1 MKAGEIVFIFV
12 QCALLVLGNK
22 WDQYNDPSTWNPSFQ
37 YKLDKLP
44 TSGQS
49 PKTPWSDTYWPSYQ
63 GGIANRWQD
72 EKNNY
77 PGFDYKLYKLEELK
91 NGSVDLNILSPA
103 EKFDIFNSRYDYP
116 LLNSEWQ
123 RCNPSDAGWEGIC
136 HGWTPAAIHYEE
148 PNNVTMKNKDGLEIP
163 FGSSDVKALLSYF
176 LAQFASGHE
185 KTQFIAE
192 RCNTDI
198 KKNPKEADSPECS
211 DANPGTF
218 HVMLTNMIGLASTAF
233 TCDIDRSFEVW
244 NQPIT
249 KYEYT
254 LGNTSAP
261 TNTSAPGTVKE
272 QSVSFTMYY
281 VKETSASP
289 TAHKPLILNKKYN
302 YLLDLDAD
310 GNILGGS
317 YDKNQWDRVD
327 FMWAE
332 EVPAFFGYFE
342 QLDTIYKASI
352 GGGGGGRRRLLSR
365 RPRVSVV
372 DYHATTVT
380 TGGISLSSYDAST
393 RRSWLVPANA
403 SSSVRLQFTSFN
415 TRRFTDSVRVFEVE
429 DGHVGAPIAV
439 LHGSSLP
446 KDIVL
451 RPGVSVL
458 VTFSVDQMAAHR
470 MSSVEGTGFELFVL

>member
-1 MKAGEIVFIFV
+1 MKTGAIVLMFV

-22 WDQYNDPSTWNPSFQ
+22 WDQYNDPSTWNSSFQ

-49 PKTPWSDTYWPSYQ
+49 SKTPWSDTYWPSYQ

-72 EKNNY
+72 EKNNS
-77 PGFDYKLYKLEELK
+77 PGFDYKFYKLEELK

-116 LLNSEWQ
+116 LLNSEWN
-123 RCNPSDAGWEGIC
+123 RCHPSDASWEGIC

-148 PNNVTMKNKDGLEIP
+148 PKNVTMKNKDGLEIP

-185 KTQFIAE
+185 KTQFIGE

-198 KKNPKEADSPECS
+198 QKNLEEADSPECW

-218 HVMLTNMIGLASTAF
+218 HVMLTNMIGLAGTAF
-233 TCDIDRSFEVW
+233 TCDVDGSIEVW
-244 NQPIT
+244 NQPMT
-249 KYEYT
+249 KYEYR
-254 LGNTSAP
+254 LGKTSDP

-272 QSVSFTMYY
+272 QSVSLTMYY
-281 VKETSASP
+281 VKETYPSA
-289 TAHKPLILNKKYN
+289 TAHKPLILNKNYN

-310 GNILGGS
+310 DNILGGS
-317 YDKNQWDRVD
+317 YDKNQLDHVD

-342 QLDTIYKASI
+342 QLDKIYKASI
-352 GGGGGGRRRLLSR
+352 GGGENRRLVSR
-365 RPRVSVV
+365 RPRVNLA

-380 TGGISLSSYDAST
+380 AGIINLSSYDAST
-393 RRSWLVPANA
+393 RRSWLVPADA
-403 SSSVRLQFTSFN
+403 SRSVRLQFTSFN

-439 LHGSSLP
+439 LHGSLLP

-451 RPGVSVL
+451 RPGVSAL
-458 VTFSVDQMAAHR
+458 VTFSVDQMAARR
-470 MSSVEGTGFELFVL
+470 MSLAEGTGFELVVL